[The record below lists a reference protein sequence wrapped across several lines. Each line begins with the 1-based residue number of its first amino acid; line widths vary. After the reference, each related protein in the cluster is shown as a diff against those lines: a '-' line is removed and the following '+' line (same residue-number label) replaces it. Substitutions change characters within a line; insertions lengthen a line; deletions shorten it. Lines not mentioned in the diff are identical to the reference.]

1 MQNVGD
7 NNDYELPSDFEDEE
21 IEEEEAFNSE
31 DERMYGHLF
40 SKPYSEG
47 ESEDEFDGESS
58 EGGESME
65 RAMDALESG
74 EEDWPEEDLDAS
86 EEGGRDRDGS
96 NNHDVQVVTSADVET
111 LDDLDDKEQDDVE
124 LRKVHE
130 GSEVVME
137 AFPESLYN
145 LPVTG
150 GFGLSLSFLVIDI
163 YIYICDISYTE
174 YFSLVEKT

>member
-1 MQNVGD
+1 MED
-7 NNDYELPSDFEDEE
+7 NNEYELPSDFEDEE

-74 EEDWPEEDLDAS
+74 EEDWPEEDLDAW
-86 EEGGRDRDGS
+86 EEGAQDRDGS
-96 NNHDVQVVTSADVET
+96 NHDDVQGETSADIET
-111 LDDLDDKEQDDVE
+111 VGEVDDREHDDVE
-124 LRKVHE
+124 FRKVRE
-130 GSEVVME
+130 GAEVVME

-145 LPVTG
+145 LPVKG
-150 GFGLSLSFLVIDI
+150 GFG
-163 YIYICDISYTE
+163 
-174 YFSLVEKT
+174 FSLIFSDASIFI